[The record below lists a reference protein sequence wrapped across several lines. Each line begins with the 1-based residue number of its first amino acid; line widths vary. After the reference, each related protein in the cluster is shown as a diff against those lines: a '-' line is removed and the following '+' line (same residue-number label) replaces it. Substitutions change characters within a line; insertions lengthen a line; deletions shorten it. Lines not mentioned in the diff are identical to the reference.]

1 MEPKADEARHLRGGV
16 PPSPDAERVSRPPT
30 GPRMPVRPTAL
41 GRIEDVLPE
50 PPDSGPPRKTWDPL
64 LDWLEGH
71 DLSLTLGSIVLL
83 VVVAGAI
90 LLSATLD
97 RGEPN
102 STGSQPPLGR
112 PEAVQGPID
121 YVNVGQGYGFTYPN
135 GWEIREGERFTRL
148 QNPSGRIVVSY
159 RLGGSG
165 DLEAESSRLLASL
178 ATAHPDLELIGKRRE
193 LINGSRSL
201 LVSGTATDEAGR
213 SVRLLAITIKAQ
225 PRNYAISIFVPSH
238 SDPARVLPRIEEIVS
253 SFELQ

>member
-1 MEPKADEARHLRGGV
+1 MEPKADEAGSQRGGV
-16 PPSPDAERVSRPPT
+16 PPSPDAERVISQPT
-30 GPRMPVRPTAL
+30 GPRMPVRPTAPD
-41 GRIEDVLPE
+41 RIEDVMAE
-50 PPDSGPPRKTWDPL
+50 PPDSGPPRKTWDPA
-64 LDWLEGH
+64 LDWLESH
-71 DLSLTLGSIVLL
+71 DLALTLGSIVLL
-83 VVVAGAI
+83 VVSAGAI
-90 LLSATLD
+90 FVSATLD
-97 RGEPN
+97 RGEP
-102 STGSQPPLGR
+102 SGTGSQRPLVQ
-112 PEAVQGPID
+112 PEAVQGPIE
-121 YVNVGQGYGFTYPN
+121 YVNVGEGYGFTYP
-135 GWEIREGERFTRL
+135 GAWEIRVGERFTRI
-148 QNPSGRIVVSY
+148 QNQSGRIVVSS

-238 SDPARVLPRIEEIVS
+238 SDPARVLPLIEEIVS